1 MYFTKEKMGDV
12 YMNFEDCK
20 AKIQRVSDLI
30 ENSKYPEDILNSKE
44 IDFNTEFQY
53 LCLNSSVNSDLVND
67 VIARLAQNGNREL
80 VEQNVKNISIEMWKD
95 LFEKNNTINDIF
107 IKNYDVIIQNTG
119 IITYREIE
127 NFIDNEST
135 LKLIYDS
142 MPYIIRKLCTY
153 DRAALITKLS
163 TKEDGVTRIKENITN
178 FFKKGEYDISTTYS
192 KVLIELNNISEISKL
207 EILEACNPHFSEML
221 ERETAID
228 NETNDLLNWIYDSM
242 EETKMFNEQRADLQE
257 KIDNA
262 ILDNFDHI
270 LDKSNYDKATI
281 KILKQ
286 FPCTFERFENNKN
299 LFIEKSNK
307 LIHTTKIYDLNYEKD
322 NKKQAIEDIID
333 NSENI
338 VRLSENCGHIKA
350 LSDQENCSKISN
362 TEENDNVVKNDKF
375 EQIQED
381 IKHNNIIGDEKN
393 EKLQQNQIDSFE
405 ELNELNIIEDLTKL
419 IEQNKGEEYKNEGQF
434 VNKLVI
440 SNINDTNNIINR
452 VLGKEQQNNSA
463 KNNIDNQPVVDSSNC
478 NMDKTKKFECL
489 GSKFDA
495 CSQNEITKR
504 YNIHELNNNEN
515 EIFVKKQEITIEP
528 HKEENMALV
537 VKEDEIGNTKVVS
550 FFKKAW
556 DKIKKIFIKFKTDR
570 IGE

>member
-1 MYFTKEKMGDV
+1 
-12 YMNFEDCK
+12 MNFEDCK
-20 AKIQRVSDLI
+20 AKIQKVSDLI

-53 LCLNSSVNSDLVND
+53 LCLNSSVNSDLVNE
-67 VIARLAQNGNREL
+67 VIARLAQNGNREI
-80 VEQNVKNISIEMWKD
+80 VEQNIKNITIGMWKD

-135 LKLIYDS
+135 LKLIYNS

-163 TKEDGVTRIKENITN
+163 TKEDGVTYIKENITN

-192 KVLIELNNISEISKL
+192 KVLIELNNIPEISKL
-207 EILEACNPHFSEML
+207 EILEACNPHLSEML

-257 KIDNA
+257 NIDNA

-270 LDKSNYDKATI
+270 LDKSNYDKTTI

-286 FPCTFERFENNKN
+286 FPCTFEKFDNNKN

-307 LIHTTKIYDLNYEKD
+307 LIHMTKIYDLNYEKD
-322 NKKQAIEDIID
+322 NKRQAIEDLID

-338 VRLSENCGHIKA
+338 VRLSDNCGHIQDFSNQK
-350 LSDQENCSKISN
+350 NCSEMSN
-362 TEENDNVVKNDKF
+362 IVKNNNF

-381 IKHNNIIGDEKN
+381 IKHDNMIYDEKN
-393 EKLQQNQIDSFE
+393 EKLQQNQKEPFK
-405 ELNELNIIEDLTKL
+405 ELDELKMIEDLTKL
-419 IEQNKGEEYKNEGQF
+419 IDKNKEFKDKNEGQLI
-434 VNKLVI
+434 NELI
-440 SNINDTNNIINR
+440 MNNIKDTNDIINR
-452 VLGKEQQNNSA
+452 VLGKYQNNATENDS
-463 KNNIDNQPVVDSSNC
+463 NNQQITDNLNY
-478 NMDKTKKFECL
+478 NMDETKKFKCL
-489 GSKFDA
+489 ESKFDA
-495 CSQNEITKR
+495 HFQNETTKK
-504 YNIHELNNNEN
+504 YNVQAFNNNEN
-515 EIFVKKQEITIEP
+515 ETVVKKQDITDEQ
-528 HKEENMALV
+528 HKEETTALTI
-537 VKEDEIGNTKVVS
+537 KENEIGSARMIS
-550 FFKKAW
+550 FFKKLW
-556 DKIKKIFIKFKTDR
+556 NKIKRVFMKFKTDR